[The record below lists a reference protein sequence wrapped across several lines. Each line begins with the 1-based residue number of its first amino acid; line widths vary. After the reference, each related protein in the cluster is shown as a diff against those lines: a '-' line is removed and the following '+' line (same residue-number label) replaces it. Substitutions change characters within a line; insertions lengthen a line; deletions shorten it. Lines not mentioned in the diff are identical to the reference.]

1 MSFMLGMSIMDDVI
15 KNIQTSLVE
24 KWLRNGC
31 NGQVVIKKISRACCR
46 LYKYLLQL
54 N

>member
-15 KNIQTSLVE
+15 KNIRTSLVE

-31 NGQVVIKKISRACCR
+31 NGQVVIKKYR
-46 LYKYLLQL
+46 LCAAGCINIYY